1 MEINMV
7 RLKLKKDKIINGLK
21 EIKINAESS
30 VINETGC
37 RRFDVIQDEEDPS
50 RIALCEIFNDQS
62 SVDNHFSQEYF
73 KKFRDASRDFLEE
86 DSFFSHCKLVFP
98 IEGDWD
104 SKKNN
109 APVDDAFLSG
119 LYVIHAQLVI
129 KEDRVDDFIR
139 EIKLDAVG
147 SVNEEQGCLRFDV
160 FQDIKTPNHIFLYE
174 VYSNLSA
181 FEYHVTTPH
190 FKKWSDAAGEMFV
203 SEKENIVIKGK
214 NIFPPDNWNWSSGNP
229 AK

>member
-30 VINETGC
+30 VNNETGC

-50 RIALCEIFNDQS
+50 RIALCEIFNDQL

-86 DSFFSHCKLVFP
+86 DSFFSHCKLIFP
-98 IEGDWD
+98 IEGVWD

>member
-21 EIKINAESS
+21 ETQINAESS
-30 VINETGC
+30 VNNETGC
-37 RRFDVIQDEEDPS
+37 IRFDVIQDEEDPS

-104 SKKNN
+104 SKKIMH
-109 APVDDAFLSG
+109 P
-119 LYVIHAQLVI
+119 
-129 KEDRVDDFIR
+129 
-139 EIKLDAVG
+139 
-147 SVNEEQGCLRFDV
+147 
-160 FQDIKTPNHIFLYE
+160 
-174 VYSNLSA
+174 
-181 FEYHVTTPH
+181 
-190 FKKWSDAAGEMFV
+190 
-203 SEKENIVIKGK
+203 
-214 NIFPPDNWNWSSGNP
+214 
-229 AK
+229 

>member
-1 MEINMV
+1 MV
-7 RLKLKKDKIINGLK
+7 RLKVKKDRINNFLN

-37 RRFDVIQDEEDPS
+37 RRFDVIQDEEDSS
-50 RIALCEIFNDQS
+50 RVALCEIFNDQS
-62 SVDNHFSQEYF
+62 SVDNHSSQEHF
-73 KKFRDASRDFLEE
+73 KKYKEYTTDLLEE
-86 DSFFSHCKLVFP
+86 DSFFSHCRLVFP

-109 APVDDAFLSG
+109 APLSDAFLSG

-174 VYSNLSA
+174 VYTNLSA

-190 FKKWSDAAGEMFV
+190 FKKWSDAAAEMFV

-229 AK
+229 VK